1 VRCNW
6 SIKWTHFA
14 VLNTDVE
21 AFLNQLF
28 TTQLYNV
35 GIQLSTATY
44 AKLAFIITENIH
56 NN

>member
-1 VRCNW
+1 
-6 SIKWTHFA
+6 